1 MVSNQNM
8 EDKKT
13 RRGWKKSN
21 VQNIVN
27 RFEERQEALEG
38 DVIDPEA
45 IETEDA
51 PNAKDKWVEEDADLE
66 KYLTMK
72 QKLFCQYYASHEELL
87 WNGVRSYAKAYGID
101 EQLLQRKYKIVQT
114 QSSRLLSNVI
124 ICRYISS
131 LLDLKY
137 SDEFLDNQLWL
148 LALQNED
155 RKVKIEAIKEL
166 NKLKQRIVDKTETL
180 LKTEWPLVQIIR
192 SEPEKKK
199 VENEVESE
207 EENDIE

>member
-38 DVIDPEA
+38 EVIDHEA
-45 IETEDA
+45 IETEDT
-51 PNAKDKWVEEDADLE
+51 PDEKDKWAEEDADMG
-66 KYLTMK
+66 KYLTER
-72 QKLFCQYYASHEELL
+72 QKLFCTYYASHEEML
-87 WNGVRSYAKAYGID
+87 WNGVKSYIKAYGID
-101 EQLLQRKYKIVQT
+101 EERAIKNNKSIRTCAQ
-114 QSSRLLSNVI
+114 RLLTNVVV
-124 ICRYISS
+124 CRYISS

-207 EENDIE
+207 EENDI